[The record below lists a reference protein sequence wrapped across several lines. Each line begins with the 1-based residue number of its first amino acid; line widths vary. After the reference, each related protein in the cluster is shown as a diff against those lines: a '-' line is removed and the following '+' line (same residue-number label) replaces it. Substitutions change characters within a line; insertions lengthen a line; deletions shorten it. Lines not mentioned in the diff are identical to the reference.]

1 MTAWLAIIAPAWIAG
16 SILALLSAPLGCLV
30 LWRRMAFFA
39 DALAHGTL
47 LGVALAVLWQ
57 LPMGIGIGIVSI
69 LVVLGLVFIDD
80 ERLPVDA
87 VLAVVAVSLLCLG
100 LLTLTQLTDQ
110 QANVLGFLFGN
121 LLELDWADLPLIAV
135 SVLVGL
141 GLLIYIWPAQI
152 KLATHEALARIQGI
166 NPMRQRLFFMGVL
179 AGFCAIALQAV
190 GSFINQRAIGVASI
204 NSAFM
209 VGLTKTNGC
218 YLFNHCPARRYAWR
232 LGKYLARY
240 PNGACYRFGTGYFIF
255 CGAHYLKAN
264 KQKIRVR
271 IHISKILVPTPLAL
285 FTCSTKLPRTSAMTF
300 RS

>member
-57 LPMGIGIGIVSI
+57 LPMGIGIAMVSI
-69 LVVLGLVFIDD
+69 LVVLGLIVIDD
-80 ERLPVDA
+80 ERLPMDA
-87 VLAVVAVSLLCLG
+87 VLAVVAVTLLCLG

-121 LLELDWADLPLIAV
+121 LLELDWVDLPILAA
-135 SVLVGL
+135 SVIIGL
-141 GLLIYIWPAQI
+141 ALLIYIWPAQI

-166 NPMRQRLFFMGVL
+166 SPTRQRLFFMGVL

-190 GSFINQRAIGVASI
+190 GSLLISGLLVLPALSARLWSSSPKQMVIFALVMAQFGVTLGVWGSVWLDIQTGLSIVLVLAMLFFIALLLSKL
-204 NSAFM
+204 NSKFATN
-209 VGLTKTNGC
+209 LHRTK
-218 YLFNHCPARRYAWR
+218 
-232 LGKYLARY
+232 
-240 PNGACYRFGTGYFIF
+240 
-255 CGAHYLKAN
+255 
-264 KQKIRVR
+264 
-271 IHISKILVPTPLAL
+271 S
-285 FTCSTKLPRTSAMTF
+285 
-300 RS
+300 

>member
-57 LPMGIGIGIVSI
+57 LPMGLGIGLVSVIVVI
-69 LVVLGLVFIDD
+69 VLTLMED
-80 ERLPVDA
+80 ERLPSDA

-100 LLTLTQLTDQ
+100 LLTLTQLTNQ

-121 LLELDWADLPLIAV
+121 LLALDWTDLPMLAG
-135 SVLVGL
+135 SVFIGLAALV
-141 GLLIYIWPAQI
+141 YIWPTQV

-166 NPMRQRLFFMGVL
+166 NPIRQRLFFMGVL

-190 GSFINQRAIGVASI
+190 GSLLISGLLVLPALTARLWSASPKQMVIFALIVAQFGVTLGIWGSIWLDIQTGLAIVLVLALLFFTALIVS
-204 NSAFM
+204 
-209 VGLTKTNGC
+209 KT
-218 YLFNHCPARRYAWR
+218 W
-232 LGKYLARY
+232 
-240 PNGACYRFGTGYFIF
+240 
-255 CGAHYLKAN
+255 
-264 KQKIRVR
+264 
-271 IHISKILVPTPLAL
+271 KILH
-285 FTCSTKLPRTSAMTF
+285 
-300 RS
+300 

>member
-16 SILALLSAPLGCLV
+16 SILGLLSAPLGCLV

-47 LGVALAVLWQ
+47 LGVGLAVWWQ
-57 LPMGIGIGIVSI
+57 LPMGMGIVIVSI
-69 LVVLGLVFIDD
+69 MVVAGLVLIDD

-121 LLELDWADLPLIAV
+121 LLELDWADLPALMI
-135 SVLVGL
+135 SVLIGL
-141 GLLIYIWPAQI
+141 AFLGYIWPAQL

-166 NPMRQRLFFMGVL
+166 NPTRQRLFFMGVL

-190 GSFINQRAIGVASI
+190 GSLLISGLLVLPALTARLWSTAPKQMVVMSLIIAQVGVTLGVWGSVWIDIQTGLAIVLVLAILFFAALIASK
-204 NSAFM
+204 F
-209 VGLTKTNGC
+209 LQ
-218 YLFNHCPARRYAWR
+218 
-232 LGKYLARY
+232 
-240 PNGACYRFGTGYFIF
+240 
-255 CGAHYLKAN
+255 
-264 KQKIRVR
+264 KQ
-271 IHISKILVPTPLAL
+271 A
-285 FTCSTKLPRTSAMTF
+285 
-300 RS
+300 